1 MIATL
6 IIVGSVTLMILRRVW
21 EFVDRVLRR
30 GLMWW
35 VALVILAVVLIHL
48 VVVWRS

>member
-6 IIVGSVTLMILRRVW
+6 MVVGKVTLVILRRVW

-30 GLMWW
+30 GLMWR
-35 VALVILAVVLIHL
+35 VAVVILAVVLIHL
-48 VVVWRS
+48 VVVLRR